1 MARRR
6 RRTVKIT
13 IDAAWTIPHH
23 GLEHAPITRHVSR
36 NAVQP
41 ARFRIAVKDRAHYR
55 GRVRCRGSER
65 CGNWDLGLLLLGAAL
80 GVGASNCAFG
90 QVVAGTAP
98 GSAPAQIP
106 SASPAQPAA
115 PAAAAKKLAKPAK
128 PPDPCEV
135 RNSGASMVAT
145 GGLRAVSV
153 LGMGE
158 TERTAGASAVESKVC
173 SHFVAINWYDRFV
186 TGPDVMRFSPEQK
199 LRLAMHN
206 LINPFN
212 LGTIVGEAGYS
223 IGTNAH
229 TPYGPGFAGW
239 GKLSGTNFTQDM
251 TGEFFGTFLIPSI
264 THTDAHYHR
273 RPDLSIPRRILHC
286 IDQVAWQRDDNGRH
300 TLNYSQIVAPV
311 FDISISNLYVPGL
324 QTHFSADA
332 ERYGVGLATAPIDNF
347 ITEFVP
353 SIASKIHTH
362 VVLMQRVINQ
372 VATNPP

>member
-1 MARRR
+1 M
-6 RRTVKIT
+6 
-13 IDAAWTIPHH
+13 
-23 GLEHAPITRHVSR
+23 
-36 NAVQP
+36 
-41 ARFRIAVKDRAHYR
+41 KDRAVYL
-55 GRVRCRGSER
+55 VRNGGASGARPV
-65 CGNWDLGLLLLGAAL
+65 LGFGLFLLGAGLAL
-80 GVGASNCAFG
+80 GAGSSAAG
-90 QVVAGTAP
+90 QVVPGAAP
-98 GSAPAQIP
+98 AEPTSAP
-106 SASPAQPAA
+106 PALPAA
-115 PAAAAKKLAKPAK
+115 PAPAAKKPAKPAK
-128 PPDPCEV
+128 PPDLCEV
-135 RNSGASMVAT
+135 RNSGASMIAT

-173 SHFVAINWYDRFV
+173 SHFVAINWYNRFV

-199 LRLAMHN
+199 LRLAMNN

-223 IGTNAH
+223 IATNAH

-264 THTDAHYHR
+264 THTDPHYHR
-273 RPDLSIPRRILHC
+273 RPDLSFPRRVLHC
-286 IDQVAWQRDDNGRH
+286 ITQTYWQRGDNGSSNF
-300 TLNYSQIVAPV
+300 NYSQIVAPTI
-311 FDISISNLYVPGL
+311 DISISNLYVPGL

-362 VVLMQRVINQ
+362 VVFMQRVINH
-372 VATNPP
+372 VAVNPP